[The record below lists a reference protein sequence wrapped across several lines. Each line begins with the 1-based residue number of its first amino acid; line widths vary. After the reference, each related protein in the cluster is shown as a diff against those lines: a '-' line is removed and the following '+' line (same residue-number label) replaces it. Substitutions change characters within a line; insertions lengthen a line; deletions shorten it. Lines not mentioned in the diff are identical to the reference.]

1 MRILVNLITTIQFM
15 TRRIALLIILFASS
29 ISFSQTAQD
38 DKYRYSVDLNNVSD
52 NKLTVELI
60 TPKTDA
66 SVVRFMLPAMVPG
79 TYSVYNFGRFVS
91 DLKAFDKN
99 GNELAVTKPDIN
111 SWEIAD
117 GAALYRI
124 TYNVR
129 QTFGDKEEPKIFEP
143 VGTAISEGEVFVFNN
158 QGFFGYFDGLLRNE
172 FELKFK
178 KPQGFYGA
186 TSMIP
191 VLRDDAEEIFT
202 APDYHTVVDNPI
214 MFSVPD
220 TVTIRFEEMNVLISV
235 YSPGKGLTA
244 KDFQE
249 PNKKLLEAIRK
260 HLGGT
265 LPADR
270 YTFLY
275 YFADMKS
282 EGTGDFGALE
292 HNYSS
297 FYYMPDVPAQ
307 AKSFMLKQMQST
319 NAHEFYHIVTPLN
332 LHSEE
337 IGNFDYNNP
346 KMSKHLWLYEGT
358 TEYFADYIQLKEGL
372 ISMDEYKEKIVEKLN
387 GSMNHNDS
395 LAFTAMSA
403 GALDEHK
410 DEYRNVYQKGALI
423 GLCLDIM
430 IRSESGGRQGWQ
442 DVINKL
448 LQKYGKDRSF
458 KDDELF
464 GDIEALT
471 SPKVREFL
479 DTYVDGNNRIPYD
492 KYLSMIGFKVE
503 STPYQV
509 ADIGGVQMGFN
520 STTFRLK
527 INKLMNPDNE
537 FIKSLGLKEGDELV
551 SFNGKQINYMNARDM
566 FGSPNNIIKPGDK
579 FELVVARE
587 SGGKSEQVTLKS
599 TIKDTKTEYE
609 FSVTETKD
617 KTADQELLMK
627 SWLGKN

>member
-1 MRILVNLITTIQFM
+1 M
-15 TRRIALLIILFASS
+15 TKRIAVLLILLVSTIA
-29 ISFSQTAQD
+29 FSQTEQD
-38 DKYRYSVDLNNVSD
+38 QKYKYSIDLNNVSD
-52 NKLTVELI
+52 NKLSVELI
-60 TPKTDA
+60 TPKIES
-66 SVVRFMLPAMVPG
+66 SVIRFMLPAMVPG

-91 DLKAFDKN
+91 DLKAFDKS
-99 GNELAVTKPDIN
+99 GNELAVTKPDVN
-111 SWEIAD
+111 SWEISEAT
-117 GAALYRI
+117 GLYKI
-124 TYNVR
+124 TYKVR
-129 QTFGDKEEPKIFEP
+129 QTFGDKEDPKIFEP
-143 VGTAISEGEVFVFNN
+143 VGTGISEGEVFVFNN
-158 QGFFGYFDGLLRNE
+158 QGFFGYFDGLLKNE
-172 FELKFK
+172 FELTFK
-178 KPQGFYGA
+178 KPQGFFGA
-186 TSMIP
+186 TSMTSAS
-191 VLRDDAEEIFT
+191 RDDAEEIFT

-214 MFSVPD
+214 MFTVPD
-220 TVTIRFEEMNVLISV
+220 TATIRFDEMNVLISV
-235 YSPGKGLTA
+235 YSPGKGLKA

-249 PNKKLLEAIRK
+249 PNRILLEAIRK

-275 YFADMKS
+275 YFADMES
-282 EGTGDFGALE
+282 EGTGSFGALE

-307 AKSFMLKQMQST
+307 AKSFMIKQMQST

-337 IGNFDYNNP
+337 IGDFDFNNP

-372 ISMDEYKEKIVEKLN
+372 ITMNEYEEKLVEKLN

-395 LAFTAMSA
+395 LAFTTMSA

-410 DEYRNVYQKGALI
+410 NEYLNVYQKGALI
-423 GLCLDIM
+423 GLCLDIL
-430 IRSESGGRQGWQ
+430 IRSESAGQQGWQ

-448 LQKYGKDRSF
+448 LQKYGKDKSF

-464 GDIEALT
+464 GEIEALT

-492 KYLSMIGFKVE
+492 KYLSMIGLNVE

-537 FIKSLGLKEGDELV
+537 FVKSLGLKEGDELV

-566 FGSPNNIIKPGDK
+566 FGSTSNEIKKGDK

-587 SGGKSEQVTLKS
+587 KGGKFEQVTLKS
-599 TIKDTKTEYE
+599 TIKNTATEYE
-609 FSVTETKD
+609 FSIDEVKD
-617 KTADQELLMK
+617 KTASQQSLLN

>member
-1 MRILVNLITTIQFM
+1 M
-15 TRRIALLIILFASS
+15 TKRIALLIILLVSS
-29 ISFSQTAQD
+29 NSYSQITQD
-38 DKYRYSVDLNNVSD
+38 DKYKYSVDLNNVTD
-52 NKLTVELI
+52 NKLTIELI

-91 DLKAFDKN
+91 DLKAFDN
-99 GNELAVTKPDIN
+99 SGNELAVTKPDID
-111 SWEIAD
+111 SWEIAN
-117 GAALYRI
+117 AADLYRI
-124 TYNVR
+124 TYKVR

-143 VGTAISEGEVFVFNN
+143 VGTGISEGEVFVFNN
-158 QGFFGYFDGLLRNE
+158 QGFFGYFDGLLKNE

-178 KPQGFYGA
+178 KPQGFFGA

-191 VLRDDAEEIFT
+191 VSRDDTEEIFT
-202 APDYHTVVDNPI
+202 APDYNTVVDNPI
-214 MFSVPD
+214 MFTVPD
-220 TVTIRFEEMNVLISV
+220 TATIRFDEMNVLISV
-235 YSPGKGLTA
+235 YSPGKGITA

-249 PNKKLLEAIRK
+249 PNRKLLEAIRK

-275 YFADMKS
+275 YFADMTLVGS
-282 EGTGDFGALE
+282 GDFGALE

-297 FYYMPDVPAQ
+297 FYYMPDFPAQ
-307 AKSFMLKQMQST
+307 AKPFILKQMQST
-319 NAHEFYHIVTPLN
+319 NAHEFYHIITPLN

-337 IGNFDYNNP
+337 IGEFDFNNP

-372 ISMDEYKEKIVEKLN
+372 ISMDEFKEKLVEKLN

-395 LAFTAMSA
+395 LAFTTMSA

-423 GLCLDIM
+423 GLCLDIL
-430 IRSESGGRQGWQ
+430 IRAESGGQQGWQ
-442 DVINKL
+442 DIINKL
-448 LQKYGKDRSF
+448 VLKYGKDRSF

-464 GDIEALT
+464 GEIEALT
-471 SPKVREFL
+471 SPKIREFL
-479 DTYVDGNNRIPYD
+479 DTYVDGNNRIPYN
-492 KYLSMIGFKVE
+492 KYLSMIGLKVE

-509 ADIGGVQMGFN
+509 ADKGEIQMGFN
-520 STTFRLK
+520 PATYRLK
-527 INKLMNPDNE
+527 VNKLINPDNE
-537 FIKSLGLKEGDELV
+537 IVKSLGLKEGDEFV
-551 SFNGKQINYMNARDM
+551 SFNGKQINYLNAMDM
-566 FGSPNNIIKPGDK
+566 FGSPNNPTKQGDK
-579 FELVVARE
+579 LELVVARE
-587 SGGKSEQVTLKS
+587 TGGKSEQVTLKT
-599 TIKDTKTEYE
+599 TINNTKTEYE
-609 FSVTETKD
+609 FSVSEAKN
-617 KTADQELLMK
+617 KTADQESLMK